1 MLKKNI
7 LNLLYLKNLL
17 VFNIIMFI
25 IHKQILSILSLF
37 TIKHYKLKLLK
48 LLIILNYKLKKI
60 L

>member
-17 VFNIIMFI
+17 LFNIIMFI
-25 IHKQILSILSLF
+25 TNKQILSILSLF